1 MLVNAPSDYEIELRL
16 LEKRDGGYA
25 CFLKLLSIAPGRFAY
40 RKNAVAASIHPAT
53 AAMLV
58 ALAEPYLKENAQI
71 LDPFCGVGTMLIER
85 DIRVPAREKYGIDIF
100 GEAIRGARENASYA
114 GEKINFINRDYFDF
128 THAYLFDEI
137 ITNMPVRGRKS
148 KEETDAFYGRFFE
161 KSAGLLK
168 ADGILVIYSNEQGF
182 IRKQL
187 RIRNDYR
194 LLAEQCIREK
204 DQFYLFVIQYKG

>member
-1 MLVNAPSDYEIELRL
+1 MWRWQSRN
-16 LEKRDGGYA
+16 
-25 CFLKLLSIAPGRFAY
+25 
-40 RKNAVAASIHPAT
+40 
-53 AAMLV
+53 
-58 ALAEPYLKENAQI
+58 LKENAQI

-114 GEKINFINRDYFDF
+114 G
-128 THAYLFDEI
+128 
-137 ITNMPVRGRKS
+137 RKS
-148 KEETDAFYGRFFE
+148 ILSTVIILILHMHIYLTRSSPICLSGEESQRKRRTLFTGRFFE

-168 ADGILVIYSNEQGF
+168 ADGILVLYSNEQGF

-187 RIRNDYR
+187 RIRSDYR